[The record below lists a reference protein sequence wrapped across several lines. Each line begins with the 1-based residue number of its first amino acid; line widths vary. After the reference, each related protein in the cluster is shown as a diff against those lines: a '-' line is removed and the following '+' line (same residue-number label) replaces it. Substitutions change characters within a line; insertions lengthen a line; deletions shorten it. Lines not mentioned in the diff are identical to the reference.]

1 MEWRRGRK
9 RSRLQVMINVLQVIE
24 RGCFKPT
31 KIMYKTNTS
40 WEPLMRMLDTLV
52 ERDFI
57 QCKTGHNHRQ
67 YEITEK
73 GREVLHAYFN
83 LLRTLNPS
91 APPLEAI
98 H

>member
-1 MEWRRGRK
+1 
-9 RSRLQVMINVLQVIE
+9 MINVLQVIE
-24 RGCFKPT
+24 KGCFKPT
-31 KIMYKTNTS
+31 KIMYKSNTS
-40 WEPLMRMLDTLV
+40 WEPLMSILNSLV
-52 ERDFI
+52 ERGFI
-57 QCKTGHNHRQ
+57 ECKAGHKHRQ

-83 LLRTLNPS
+83 LLRTLNLS